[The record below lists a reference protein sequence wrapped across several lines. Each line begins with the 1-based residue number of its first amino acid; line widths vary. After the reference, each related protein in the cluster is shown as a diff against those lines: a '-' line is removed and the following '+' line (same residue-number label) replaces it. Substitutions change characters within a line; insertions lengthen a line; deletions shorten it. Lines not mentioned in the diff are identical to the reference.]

1 MSTDDNTP
9 AETIE
14 RILDDLESLTVYFR
28 ASDQDAQYVHI
39 LNVAHEVRELAAALN
54 ITPATDA

>member
-28 ASDQDAQYVHI
+28 ASDRDAQYVHI
-39 LNVAHEVRELAAALN
+39 LKVSHEVRELAADLN
-54 ITPATDA
+54 ISPGTDA